1 MPKVLAI
8 IECHRAMIAEGTTE
22 QQSGIS
28 TVESDPLDT
37 MRVSLA
43 ATCSRPAPAILT
55 QLQSA
60 AVAVV
65 PASFSPRSQGLSTD
79 RKNSVQSSLT
89 SNGSATSSNRLFTF
103 GVATDV
109 QYADLDQGYSHGGT
123 PRYYRNALQGLK
135 RAVQGWREGGVDFA
149 MHLGD
154 IIDG

>member
-1 MPKVLAI
+1 
-8 IECHRAMIAEGTTE
+8 MIAKGATE
-22 QQSGIS
+22 QHPGIS
-28 TVESDPLDT
+28 AVESDPLDT

-43 ATCSRPAPAILT
+43 ATCSRPAPTILT

-65 PASFSPRSQGLSTD
+65 PASFSPRSQSICTD

-109 QYADLDQGYSHGGT
+109 QYADLDQGFSHGGT

-135 RAVQGWREGGVDFA
+135 RAVQGWRDGGVDFA